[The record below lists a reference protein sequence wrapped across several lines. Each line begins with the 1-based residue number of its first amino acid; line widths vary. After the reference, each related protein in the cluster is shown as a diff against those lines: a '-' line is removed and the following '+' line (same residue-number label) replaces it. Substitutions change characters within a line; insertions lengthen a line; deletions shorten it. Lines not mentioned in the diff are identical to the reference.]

1 MSDNAKRN
9 FESLLRRLA
18 APPTAAQPDQ
28 LAEGTLID
36 GRYRVRQKL
45 GAGGMGEVYE
55 VEHVRIGRVLALKC
69 MRRELAGDREALL
82 RFQAEAK
89 AAARIGS
96 KHIVEVTDLG
106 DLADGRPYLCMERL
120 EGYTWQDELAGR
132 PQPVALV
139 LHVVAQLCDALTV
152 AHAEGIVHRD
162 LKPSNVFLVKA
173 PDDARFVKL
182 TDFGIA
188 KMLANHGMRLT
199 STGVPL
205 GTPHYMAPEQALG
218 DKNLDHR
225 VDVYGLG
232 VMLYQALSGALP
244 FEEPNLARL
253 VTRICT
259 EDAPDLAARCPELD
273 AELCSTVQQSMARDP
288 AQRFASCAALKFAL
302 TRDR

>member
-9 FESLLRRLA
+9 FESLLRKLA
-18 APPTAAQPDQ
+18 APPAAEKPDN
-28 LAEGTLID
+28 LTEGTLVD

-45 GAGGMGEVYE
+45 GEGGMGEVYE

-106 DLADGRPYLCMERL
+106 DLADGRPYLCMELL
-120 EGYTWQDELAGR
+120 EGYTWEVELAGQ
-132 PQPVALV
+132 PQALEFV
-139 LHVVAQLCDALTV
+139 VHVVSQLCDALTV

-162 LKPSNVFLVKA
+162 LKPSNVFLVREG
-173 PDDARFVKL
+173 DDSRFVKL

-188 KMLANHGMRLT
+188 KMLVSHGMRLT

-232 VMLYQALSGALP
+232 VMLYQALAGALP
-244 FEEPNLARL
+244 FEEANFARL

-259 EDAPDLAARCPELD
+259 EDAPDLAARRPDLD
-273 AELCSTVQQSMARDP
+273 ASVCSIVQQSMARDP
-288 AQRFASCAALKFAL
+288 AQRFASCAALKMAL
-302 TRDR
+302 SYYL